1 MSALAKNIGISN
13 DNTSV
18 TKISAHAR
26 VDYILRFSKQAILV
40 IDESVEQS
48 NPISGQF
55 LASLPE
61 QHNAAYISLSAQF
74 NNIQIRCRI
83 IEQLYTGEL
92 FDPEISLAVSV
103 INLAKKSQQPIS
115 IVLDNAQHLSL
126 QVLHELSQLA
136 AIAKKA
142 NLVVNIVLFGSVQ
155 AGKTV
160 AENKSLF
167 DNKLALLS
175 AQSGQLLSTTSTI
188 FKNTRSQWYFIT
200 QNKWLI
206 TALFILLSL
215 GAMVIVLLQQ
225 DSFNFSQ
232 SIIASKQ
239 EQISLTNELSKPQ
252 TMVLSRE
259 REISADLPESTTLIA
274 TKVISNEAAIP
285 KDIYFSLINPLAE
298 QVIKPVVLPASPAD
312 IISAMTAE
320 NLSTMTADDIS
331 AMTAD
336 NTMTT
341 SINDATALTSQTK
354 VPVLATPNNAGSQL
368 MVNNDYYAN
377 NVGYVIQIAAFREL
391 KLTKTFLDTL
401 TMIDYQVYQRL
412 LNNKPLLVITSTV
425 FTDKLAAE
433 SALLALPK
441 SLLERQPWVKPIT
454 VINNEINAF
463 LHSQ

>member
-26 VDYILRFSKQAILV
+26 IDYILRFSKQAILV

-103 INLAKKSQQPIS
+103 INLARKSQQPIS
-115 IVLDNAQHLSL
+115 IVLDNTQHLSL

-136 AIAKKA
+136 AIAKKT

-167 DNKLALLS
+167 DNKLTLLS
-175 AQSGQLLSTTSTI
+175 AQSGQLLSTTSII
-188 FKNTRSQWYFIT
+188 FKNTRPQWYFIT

-206 TALFILLSL
+206 TALLILLSL

-259 REISADLPESTTLIA
+259 REISADLPESTTLIP
-274 TKVISNEAAIP
+274 TKVISNEVAIP
-285 KDIYFSLINPLAE
+285 KDIYFYLINPLAE
-298 QVIKPVVLPASPAD
+298 PAIKKVVLPASPAD

-320 NLSTMTADDIS
+320 NTITRSIDDAI
-331 AMTAD
+331 T
-336 NTMTT
+336 
-341 SINDATALTSQTK
+341 LTSQTK
-354 VPVLATPNNAGSQL
+354 VPVLATPKNTVNQL

-377 NVGYVIQIAAFREL
+377 NVGYVIQIAAFSEQ

-401 TMIDYQVYQRL
+401 TTIDYQVYQRL
-412 LNNKPLLVITSTV
+412 LNNKPLVVITSTV
-425 FTDKLAAE
+425 YTEKSAAE

-463 LHSQ
+463 LRSQ

>member
-1 MSALAKNIGISN
+1 MSALVKNIGISN

-26 VDYILRFSKQAILV
+26 IDYILRFSKQAILV

-48 NPISGQF
+48 NSISGQF

-126 QVLHELSQLA
+126 QVLHELTQLA
-136 AIAKKA
+136 AIAKKT
-142 NLVVNIVLFGSVQ
+142 NLVVNIVLFGSIK

-160 AENKSLF
+160 AENKSLL

-188 FKNTRSQWYFIT
+188 FKNTRTQWYSIT

-206 TALFILLSL
+206 MALLILFSL
-215 GAMVIVLLQQ
+215 AAMVIVLLQQ

-232 SIIASKQ
+232 PIIASKQ
-239 EQISLTNELSKPQ
+239 AQISLTNELSKPQ

-259 REISADLPESTTLIA
+259 REINVDQRESTRLIA
-274 TKVISNEAAIP
+274 TKVNSDKAAIP

-298 QVIKPVVLPASPAD
+298 RAISPPVLPASPAD

-320 NLSTMTADDIS
+320 NTV
-331 AMTAD
+331 
-336 NTMTT
+336 TT
-341 SINDATALTSQTK
+341 SIDNAIALTSQTK
-354 VPVLATPNNAGSQL
+354 ESVLAVPKNTANKL
-368 MVNNDYYAN
+368 TINNDYYAN
-377 NVGYVIQIAAFREL
+377 NVGYVIQIAAFSER
-391 KLTKTFLDTL
+391 KLTATFLDTL
-401 TMIDYQVYQRL
+401 TAMDYQVYQRL
-412 LNNKPLLVITSTV
+412 LNNKPLLVITSTAYAE
-425 FTDKLAAE
+425 KSAAE